1 MGKIKTVEVIIR
13 GDIIEKNI
21 ILDLVG
27 VIVTIALAHFIWPIL
42 V

>member
-1 MGKIKTVEVIIR
+1 MGKIMTVEVIVR

-21 ILDLVG
+21 IPDLVG

>member
-1 MGKIKTVEVIIR
+1 MGKIKTVEVIVR

-27 VIVTIALAHFIWPIL
+27 VIVTIALVHFIWQIL